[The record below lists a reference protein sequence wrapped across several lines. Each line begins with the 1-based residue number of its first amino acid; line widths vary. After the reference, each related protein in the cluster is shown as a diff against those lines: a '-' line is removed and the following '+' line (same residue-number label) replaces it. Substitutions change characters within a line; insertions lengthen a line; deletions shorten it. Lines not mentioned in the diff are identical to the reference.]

1 MNMQQKALIINTS
14 YAKAYKNAKVRTAVP
29 SLPPLTIAALA
40 ASLEREGIETKVLD
54 LNIEKDQ
61 EKAVNDTITEFEPTH
76 VSVSFTTNSFN
87 DMNTICKETR
97 KIDKNIFLI
106 GGGTH
111 ASYYPKETLQ
121 QSLLDVAVIGEGDMS
136 FPRIVK
142 GDSLNEISGIAFRNA
157 QGEIIVNAQDGY
169 MKDLDILPFPAWH
182 LFDIKKYKVSKLI
195 SRRRPVGPLETSRG
209 CLFSC
214 TYCTKSVFGQTWR
227 YKSAN
232 RVVQEIENMVDVGF
246 KEFHVVDDMF
256 TTNKERAK
264 DICRQMIDKK
274 IPIVY
279 NLRNGIRVNSV
290 DEELVK
296 LLAESGGYRASFGIE
311 SGNQKVLNGILKGVK
326 IEQVRSAMKLF
337 KQYGIERLGFFMFG
351 LPDDTEQSMQET
363 IDFALELDPEIAKA
377 SISTP
382 FPGTPLYEIYQKKG
396 LLLTDDWDKF
406 MTHDPKAVYR
416 HPIMDWET
424 IYEYY
429 SKFYKAFYLRPE
441 YAMRRLVYGFR
452 YGTLFADIQS
462 FFKTDW
468 N

>member
-1 MNMQQKALIINTS
+1 MKEKALIINTS
-14 YAKAYKNAKVRTAVP
+14 YAKAYKNAKVRTAIP

-40 ASLEREGIETKVLD
+40 AALEREGIETKVLD

-61 EKAVNDTITEFEPTH
+61 EKAVNETIADFEPTH
-76 VSVSFTTNSFN
+76 VSISFTTNSFN
-87 DMNTICKETR
+87 DMNTICKEAR
-97 KIDKNIFLI
+97 AIDKNIFLI

-121 QSLLDVAVIGEGDMS
+121 QSLLDVAVTGEGDIS

-142 GDSLNEISGIAFRNA
+142 GTNLAEIDGIAYRNA
-157 QGEIIVNAQDGY
+157 NGEILVNPQNGY
-169 MKDLDILPFPAWH
+169 MKDLDVLPFPAWH
-182 LFDIKKYKVSKLI
+182 LFDIKAYKVSKLI
-195 SRRRPVGPLETSRG
+195 SRKAPVGPIETSRG

-227 YKSAN
+227 YKSAE
-232 RVVQEIENMVDVGF
+232 RVVAEIEKMVDYGF

-256 TTNKERAK
+256 TTNKQRAK
-264 DICRQMIDKK
+264 DICNMMIDKK

-290 DEELVK
+290 DDELVK
-296 LLAESGGYRASFGIE
+296 LLKESGCYRASFGIE

-326 IEQVRSAMKLF
+326 VEQVREAMKLF
-337 KQYGIERLGFFMFG
+337 KQHSIERLGFFMFG
-351 LPDDTEQSMQET
+351 LPDDTEQSMQQT

-382 FPGTPLYEIYQKKG
+382 FPGTPLYEIYQKKN
-396 LLLTDDWDKF
+396 LLLTEDWDKF
-406 MTHDPKAVYR
+406 MTHDPKQVYK
-416 HPIMDWET
+416 HPILDWET

-429 SKFYKAFYLRPE
+429 SKFYRAFYLRPE
-441 YAMRRLVYGFR
+441 YATRRLVYGVTH
-452 YGTLFADIQS
+452 GTLFADIQS